1 MKLLVKMKFG
11 SHLYGTDTPDS
22 DTDYKG
28 VYLPTKE
35 DCFLNNIEK
44 SINSTTG
51 NDNSKNSKDD
61 IDEEYY
67 SIQYFMKLAKQGE
80 MIVLDM
86 LHAPDSMILETSPE
100 WEMIRANRDAF
111 YSKNLAGYLGYIRKQ
126 CAKYGIKG
134 SRIAAMKEVKN
145 ILEPHRGYKP
155 LCKLQEIWHK
165 LPVNEH
171 CMYTTNPK
179 EDRFRMYTCCGKQVQ
194 ETVTVEY
201 FLDII
206 DKTLATYGARALQAE
221 KNEGIDW
228 KAVSHAYRAG
238 LQLEEIY
245 KTGDLVYPLAKAEE
259 IKNMKV
265 GNLHFMK
272 DKVQD
277 KLEVLLQSVEAL
289 SKESDYPDSISEDNL
304 NNIILN
310 IYKG

>member
-1 MKLLVKMKFG
+1 MKFG

-67 SIQYFMKLAKQGE
+67 SLQYFMKLAIQGE

-86 LHAPDSMILETSPE
+86 LHAPDSMILQTSAE
-100 WEMIRANRDAF
+100 WEMIRANREAF

-134 SRIAAMKEVKN
+134 SRIAAIREVKN
-145 ILEPHRGYKP
+145 VLEPHRGYKP
-155 LCKLQEIWHK
+155 LCKLQEIWDK
-165 LPVNEH
+165 LPENEH

-179 EDRFRMYTCCGKQVQ
+179 EHRFRMYTCCGKQVQ

-206 DKTLATYGARALQAE
+206 NKTLASYGARALQAE

-245 KTGDLVYPLAKAEE
+245 KTGDLVYPLAKAED

-277 KLEVLLQSVEAL
+277 RLEVLLQSVEAL
-289 SKESDYPDSISEDNL
+289 SKESDYPESVSQTNL

-310 IYKG
+310 IYKGQP